1 MRYTKSFFQSK
12 TIWGI
17 LLMISGYIGS
27 KLGVDIQETDLKVA
41 LDVVFNAIE
50 AVGAIIAVY
59 GRVKATKKIG
69 S

>member
-1 MRYTKSFFQSK
+1 
-12 TIWGI
+12 
-17 LLMISGYIGS
+17 MISGYIGS